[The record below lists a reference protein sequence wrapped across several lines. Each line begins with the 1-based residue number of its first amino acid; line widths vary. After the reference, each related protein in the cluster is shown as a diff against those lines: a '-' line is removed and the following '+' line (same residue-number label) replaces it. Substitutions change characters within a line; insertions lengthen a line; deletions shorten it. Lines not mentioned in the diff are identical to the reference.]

1 MDFSFSSFISKC
13 KNFLFHNICT
23 ISLFLLIL
31 ILVLIEPSLLSF
43 RNFRNIFSLFS
54 PRLLMAM
61 GLSLFLILG
70 CMDFSGE
77 KVAAFA
83 ALMALFLSRT
93 TPLPLFLI
101 IILVLLVFAVFGL
114 INALLVTK
122 LSIPSWAATL
132 GTMCLANA
140 AFFLCYHQFSP
151 NEDVLIEF
159 STTYR
164 QIGTFSIGTD
174 PTFSLPLSLIISLSV
189 FLLVWLFLS
198 KTSVGKKIYT
208 FNKQE
213 IVDSSGS
220 LGLSLTVVAFIL
232 AAILFSFGG
241 IMESSRSGELSPS
254 SFSGFQMDAFLIC
267 LLSGFSLFGGKGTLW
282 ALLPVTFLYTAV
294 NYFLELEFG
303 NPYWNMLVKGC
314 VLVVA
319 LSLDMYFRKRRIST
333 NISKAIG
340 G

>member
-1 MDFSFSSFISKC
+1 MDFSFSNFISKC
-13 KNFLFHNICT
+13 KFFLFHNICT
-23 ISLFLLIL
+23 IGLFLLIL
-31 ILVLIEPSLLSF
+31 ILVCIEPSILSF

-61 GLSLFLILG
+61 GLSLFLFLG

-77 KVAAFA
+77 KIAAFV
-83 ALMALFLSRT
+83 ALIALFLSRT
-93 TPLPLFLI
+93 TPLPMFLI

-151 NEDVLIEF
+151 NEEVMIEF
-159 STTYR
+159 STAYR
-164 QIGTFSIGTD
+164 KLGTFSIGTD
-174 PTFSLPLSLIISLSV
+174 PTFSLPVSLLISLFI
-189 FLLVWLFLS
+189 FLLVWLFLV

-213 IVDSSGS
+213 IADSSGY
-220 LGLSLTVVAFIL
+220 LGFRLTTAAFIL
-232 AAILFSFGG
+232 ATLLFSFGG
-241 IMESSRSGELSPS
+241 IMESSRSGELSPT
-254 SFSGFQMDAFLIC
+254 SFSGFQTDAFLIC

-282 ALLPVTFLYTAV
+282 ALLPVTFIYTAV

-314 VLVVA
+314 VLIVA
-319 LSLDMYFRKRRIST
+319 LFLDMYFRKRRIST
-333 NISKAIG
+333 NIINTIG